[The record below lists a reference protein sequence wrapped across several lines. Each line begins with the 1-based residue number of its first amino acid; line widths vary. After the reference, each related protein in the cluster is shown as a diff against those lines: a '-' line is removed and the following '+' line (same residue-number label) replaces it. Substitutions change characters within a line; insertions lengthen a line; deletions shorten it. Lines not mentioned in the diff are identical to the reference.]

1 MQMYPETVESAW
13 GSIGK
18 PPRGPATNQ
27 QLVAIGL
34 DRFKKDDVK
43 MYPPPPPSKWG
54 SPGPWGRQ
62 PDTVWDKKPSG
73 FVPSS
78 GPFNSVGHE
87 FRNGLYIGDQ
97 SFEHDFFGP
106 RSSLF

>member
-1 MQMYPETVESAW
+1 MYPETVESAW

-18 PPRGPATNQ
+18 PPRGPTTNQ
-27 QLVAIGL
+27 QLVAMGL

-43 MYPPPPPSKWG
+43 MYLPLPPS
-54 SPGPWGRQ
+54 P
-62 PDTVWDKKPSG
+62 WDKKPSG

-97 SFEHDFFGP
+97 SFERDFFGP
-106 RSSLF
+106 RSSLFSGVNF